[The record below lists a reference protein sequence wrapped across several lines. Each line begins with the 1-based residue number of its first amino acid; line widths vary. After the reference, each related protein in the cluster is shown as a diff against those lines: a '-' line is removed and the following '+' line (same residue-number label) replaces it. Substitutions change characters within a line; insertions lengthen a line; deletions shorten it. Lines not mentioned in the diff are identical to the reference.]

1 MFLKD
6 MSLFLYR
13 NSPYTEEQNK
23 RLIYINFSVSS
34 IL

>member
-6 MSLFLYR
+6 MSLFQKY
-13 NSPYTEEQNK
+13 NSPYTEKQNK